1 MPPRG
6 ALDSSRGETARSIRA
21 VPARVSA
28 HRHVPEPKLRAPAS
42 EPMTDRSPA
51 RPSFTVVRADL
62 AHTAADPSL
71 NGAVVAIGNF
81 EGVHRGHRAVIAVAQ
96 ARARALSRKAA
107 VLTFEPHPRAV
118 FNPDEP
124 VFRLSDEPAKL
135 RLLAGTGLDG
145 AIVMRFDTALAA
157 LSAEDFV
164 RRILVERFAVAG
176 VVVGFD
182 FHFGKGRAGSPDFL
196 EAAGRR
202 HGFTV
207 DIVPPFSDDGRR
219 ISSGAIR
226 AALAAGEVETAAD
239 LLGYPWFVTGAVVHG
254 DKRGR
259 GLGFPTANLRLDPAC
274 GLKHGVYAVRVGL
287 NGARHDG
294 VANFGRRP
302 MFDSGVVLLE
312 VFLFDFNAEI
322 YGATLDV
329 AFIHWIRPEL
339 NFATV
344 ADLVRRMDEDCG
356 LARAALARMPDAFPP
371 I

>member
-1 MPPRG
+1 
-6 ALDSSRGETARSIRA
+6 
-21 VPARVSA
+21 
-28 HRHVPEPKLRAPAS
+28 
-42 EPMTDRSPA
+42 MTDRSPA
-51 RPSFTVVRADL
+51 RPPFTVVRGDL
-62 AHTAADPSL
+62 AHATGDAAL

-81 EGVHRGHRAVIAVAQ
+81 EGVHRGHRAVIEVAL
-96 ARARALSRKAA
+96 ARGRALGGRKAA

-124 VFRLSDEPAKL
+124 VFRLSDEATKL
-135 RLLAGTGLDG
+135 RLLARTGLDG
-145 AIVMRFDTALAA
+145 AIVMRFDAALAA

-164 RRILVERFAVAG
+164 QRILVDRFAVAG

-182 FHFGKGRAGSPDFL
+182 FHFGKGRAGSPEFL
-196 EAAGRR
+196 TEAGRR

-207 DIVPPFSDDGRR
+207 DIVPPFADDGVRV
-219 ISSGAIR
+219 SSGAIR
-226 AALAAGEVETAAD
+226 AALAAGEVEAAAG
-239 LLGYPWFVTGAVVHG
+239 LLGYPWFVTGEVVHG

-259 GLGFPTANLRLDPAC
+259 TLGFPTANLRLDPAC

-287 NGARHDG
+287 GGARHDG

-312 VFLFDFNAEI
+312 VFLFDFTGDI

-339 NFATV
+339 SFAGV
-344 ADLVRRMDEDCG
+344 GDLVRRMDEDCS
-356 LARAALARMPDAFPP
+356 LARAALARAPDVFPP